1 MNGLPTALCVCAV
14 AAAVGSACAAQERS
28 AGPIVAAAIGGDTV
42 RLLDGRT
49 IRLLGVDAPDGRMC
63 HAYLSRRALARLL
76 PPGTRVTLSPSSRSR
91 AYLFRDGMNVNLELV
106 RIGSASALFRPSPG
120 RFRQP
125 LLAAAHAAKAAHLG
139 AWGGCSAT
147 LDPSRPW
154 RLERRQP
161 DRIFR

>member
-1 MNGLPTALCVCAV
+1 VPTVLCVCAV
-14 AAAVGSACAAQERS
+14 VAAVCSACAAQERP
-28 AGPIVAAAIGGDTV
+28 AKPTVAEAIGGDSV
-42 RLLDGRT
+42 RLVDGRT

-76 PPGTRVTLSPSSRSR
+76 PPGTRVTLSPSSGSR

-106 RIGSASALFRPSPG
+106 RIGSASVLFRPSPG
-120 RFRQP
+120 RFRRA
-125 LLAAAHAAKAAHLG
+125 LLAAAQAARAEHLG
-139 AWGGCSAT
+139 AWGGCAAT

>member
-1 MNGLPTALCVCAV
+1 VLCVCAV
-14 AAAVGSACAAQERS
+14 VAAVCSACAGQERS
-28 AGPIVAAAIGGDTV
+28 AGPIVAEAIGGDTV
-42 RLLDGRT
+42 RLVDGRT
-49 IRLLGVDAPDGRMC
+49 IGLLGIDAPDGRMC

-76 PPGTRVTLSPSSRSR
+76 PPGTRVTLSPSSGLR

-106 RIGSASALFRPSPG
+106 RIGAASVLFRPSPG
-120 RFRQP
+120 GFRQT
-125 LLAAAHAAKAAHLG
+125 LLAAAQAARAAHLG